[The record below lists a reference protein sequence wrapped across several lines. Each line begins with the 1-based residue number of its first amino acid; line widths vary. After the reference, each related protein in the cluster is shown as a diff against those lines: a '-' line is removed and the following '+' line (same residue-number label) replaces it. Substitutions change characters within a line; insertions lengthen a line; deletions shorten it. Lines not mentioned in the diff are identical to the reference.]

1 MPRIFE
7 ALVCCIQNRKEY
19 NGRPA
24 LAREKSFFDKVLL
37 AISEIYSAPIAVLKC
52 CKVST
57 ILDSIS
63 A

>member
-1 MPRIFE
+1 MPHISG
-7 ALVCCIQNRKEY
+7 ALVCCILNRKEY
-19 NGRPA
+19 NGMQVSA
-24 LAREKSFFDKVLL
+24 KAKSFFDIVLS

-63 A
+63 R